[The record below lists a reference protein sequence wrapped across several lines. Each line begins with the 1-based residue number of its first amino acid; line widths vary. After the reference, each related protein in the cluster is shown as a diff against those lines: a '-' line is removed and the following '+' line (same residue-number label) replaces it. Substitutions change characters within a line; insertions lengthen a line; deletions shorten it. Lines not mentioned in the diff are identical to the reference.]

1 MSTRLWRLVAPTFV
15 VASVGAVP
23 MSLAHASTRGATADD
38 VRVAVVI
45 DFGAR
50 SGVSPRIVIK
60 CLKVHR
66 GTNGSDVLASVASS
80 WQVPAPTYAT
90 SGLLCSINGYPSTGC
105 GTSVP
110 GGYAYWSY
118 WHGGGQHWA
127 YANVG
132 PAEWTVRNGDV
143 EGWRYQDPGA
153 VNPAPAASPD
163 LATACAAAATSPA
176 PTPARDRSTAG
187 SATLFAAALLV
198 VVVLGGAGAITWR
211 RRLRT

>member
-1 MSTRLWRLVAPTFV
+1 MPHA
-15 VASVGAVP
+15 
-23 MSLAHASTRGATADD
+23 LAHASTRSATSDD
-38 VRVAVVI
+38 VRIAVVI

-60 CLKVHR
+60 CLRVPG

-80 WQVPAPTYAT
+80 WHVPAPTYAT

-105 GTSVP
+105 GTPVP

-127 YANVG
+127 YADVG

-143 EGWRYQDPGA
+143 EGWRYQDSGA
-153 VNPAPAASPD
+153 ANPAPAASPD
-163 LATACAAAATSPA
+163 LVAACAAAATSPA
-176 PTPARDRSTAG
+176 PAPAHDASTAG

-198 VVVLGGAGAITWR
+198 AVVLGGAGAITWR
-211 RRLRT
+211 RRMRT